1 MIPATPLGLAIDR
14 AAAVLAAT
22 PEADPFALGSR
33 GMDSDE
39 FDDAIRACAL
49 ADEYDGGSFAGP
61 LIDVAELCRADGRPG
76 LVALADALEAVVAA
90 MP

>member
-14 AAAVLAAT
+14 AAAAFAAT

-33 GMDSDE
+33 GMDSGE
-39 FDDAIRACAL
+39 FEDAIRACAR
-49 ADEYDGGSFAGP
+49 ADEYDGACYAGP

-76 LVALADALEAVVAA
+76 LVALAATLEAVVAA